1 MLPLAAV
8 VYLNNMDGSTF
19 RVPTHQ
25 PVQAITP
32 AEVQQIENLLTQT
45 GKDRAKFL
53 EWVLKAHGAKSI
65 QELPKN
71 RYHMVVGALQ
81 KKLPQER
88 KEAS

>member
-1 MLPLAAV
+1 ML
-8 VYLNNMDGSTF
+8 LNIPTGDDTDGNPP
-19 RVPTHQ
+19 R

-71 RYHMVVGALQ
+71 RYHMVVGALK